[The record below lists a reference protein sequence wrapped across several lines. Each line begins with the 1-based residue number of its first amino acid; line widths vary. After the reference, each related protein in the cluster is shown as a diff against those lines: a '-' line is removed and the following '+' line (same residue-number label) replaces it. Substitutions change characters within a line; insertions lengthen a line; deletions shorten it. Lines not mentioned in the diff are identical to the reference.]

1 MLLDAAGSHF
11 WLDVGGVSG
20 FLAGFRCA
28 YGFFSPG
35 VVGFNLWNYGVLLGL
50 CTGLESF
57 QKKLGA
63 LT

>member
-28 YGFFSPG
+28 YGFFSG

-57 QKKLGA
+57 
-63 LT
+63 